1 MLTLR
6 ALLYAA
12 VPGAIVFAAFGVGLG
27 VPAPFALALA
37 AAFTMAVLYLTRVVH
52 EEPEEEL
59 AAWAAE
65 APEAARW
72 LEPSG
77 RIAGGDR

>member
-1 MLTLR
+1 MPTLR

-12 VPGAIVFAAFGVGLG
+12 VPGAIVFVAFGIGLG
-27 VPAPFALALA
+27 VPAPVALALGG
-37 AAFTMAVLYLTRVVH
+37 AFTLAVLYFTRVVH

-65 APEAARW
+65 APELGSW
-72 LEPSG
+72 HEPSP
-77 RIAGGDR
+77 RVAGG